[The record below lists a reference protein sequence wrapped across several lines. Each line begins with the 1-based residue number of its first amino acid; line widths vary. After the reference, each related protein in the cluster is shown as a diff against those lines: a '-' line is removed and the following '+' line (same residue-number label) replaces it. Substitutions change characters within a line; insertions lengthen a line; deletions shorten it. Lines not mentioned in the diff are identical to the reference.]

1 MNNNPIISLKNITK
15 TFKGLDAPVLS
26 NLNLQLNKSENIAI
40 SGVSGS
46 GKSTLLHLMAGLDYP
61 NSGSVHLN
69 NENIGSLSQNDLS
82 IIRNQ
87 LIGFIYQSHHLLP
100 DFSALENVVMPLLIR
115 GGKYQNN
122 HNKAIKI
129 LKKLGLSNRLDHYPH
144 QLSGGERQRVAI
156 GRALINEPQIILADE
171 PTGNLDRSNAKVVFD
186 LFINLAKE
194 YGSSIVLVT
203 HDPELARKMKK
214 IYHLSA
220 GKLRSR

>member
-1 MNNNPIISLKNITK
+1 MNNNLVISLKNITK

-46 GKSTLLHLMAGLDYP
+46 GKSTLLHLMAGLDFP
-61 NSGSVHLN
+61 NSGSVDLN
-69 NENIGSLSQNDLS
+69 NKNIANLSQNDLS
-82 IIRNQ
+82 IMRNQ

-115 GGKYQNN
+115 GGKYQSN

-194 YGSSIVLVT
+194 YGSTIVLVT

>member
-1 MNNNPIISLKNITK
+1 MNDNLIISLKNITK
-15 TFKGLDAPVLS
+15 TFKGLDAPVL
-26 NLNLQLNKSENIAI
+26 NDLNLQLNKSENIAI

-61 NSGSVHLN
+61 NSGSIHLN
-69 NENIGSLSQNDLS
+69 NENIGNLSQNDLS
-82 IIRNQ
+82 IMRNQ

-115 GGKYQNN
+115 GGKYQSN

-194 YGSSIVLVT
+194 YGSTIVLVT

>member
-1 MNNNPIISLKNITK
+1 
-15 TFKGLDAPVLS
+15 
-26 NLNLQLNKSENIAI
+26 
-40 SGVSGS
+40 
-46 GKSTLLHLMAGLDYP
+46 MAGLDFP
-61 NSGSVHLN
+61 NSGSIQLN
-69 NENIGSLSQNDLS
+69 NENIGNLSQNDLS
-82 IIRNQ
+82 IMRNQ

-100 DFSALENVVMPLLIR
+100 DFSALENVVMPLIIR
-115 GGKYQNN
+115 GGKYQSN

-194 YGSSIVLVT
+194 YDSTIVLVT

>member
-100 DFSALENVVMPLLIR
+100 DFSALENVLMPLLIR

>member
-1 MNNNPIISLKNITK
+1 MNKNPIISLKNITK

-115 GGKYQNN
+115 GGKYQSN

>member
-1 MNNNPIISLKNITK
+1 MNNNLIISLKNITK
-15 TFKGLDAPVLS
+15 TFKGLDVPVLS

-61 NSGSVHLN
+61 NSGSVHHN
-69 NENIGSLSQNDLS
+69 NKNIANLSQNDLS
-82 IIRNQ
+82 IMRNQ

-115 GGKYQNN
+115 GGKYQSN

-186 LFINLAKE
+186 LFVNLAKE

-220 GKLRSR
+220 GKLRTR

>member
-1 MNNNPIISLKNITK
+1 MNDNLIISLKNITK
-15 TFKGLDAPVLS
+15 TFKGLDAPVL
-26 NLNLQLNKSENIAI
+26 NDLNLQLNKSENIAI

-61 NSGSVHLN
+61 NSGTIHLN
-69 NENIGSLSQNDLS
+69 NENMGNLSQSDLS
-82 IIRNQ
+82 IMRNQ

-115 GGKYQNN
+115 GGKYQSN

-186 LFINLAKE
+186 LFVNLAKE

>member
-1 MNNNPIISLKNITK
+1 MNKNPIISLKNITK

-61 NSGSVHLN
+61 NSGSVYLN

-82 IIRNQ
+82 IMRNQ

-100 DFSALENVVMPLLIR
+100 DFSALENVLMPLLIR
-115 GGKYQNN
+115 GGKYQSN

>member
-1 MNNNPIISLKNITK
+1 MNNNLIISLKNITK
-15 TFKGLDAPVLS
+15 TFKGLDVPVLS
-26 NLNLQLNKSENIAI
+26 NLNLRLNKSENIAI

-61 NSGSVHLN
+61 NSGSIHLN
-69 NENIGSLSQNDLS
+69 NENIGNLSQNDLS
-82 IIRNQ
+82 IMRNQ

-115 GGKYQNN
+115 GGKYQSN

-194 YGSSIVLVT
+194 YGSTIVLVT

-214 IYHLSA
+214 IYHLSG

>member
-1 MNNNPIISLKNITK
+1 MNNNLIISLKNITK
-15 TFKGLDAPVLS
+15 TFKGLDVPVLS

-69 NENIGSLSQNDLS
+69 NENIGNLSQNDLS
-82 IIRNQ
+82 IMRNQ

-115 GGKYQNN
+115 GGKYQGN

-194 YGSSIVLVT
+194 YGSTIVLVT

>member
-61 NSGSVHLN
+61 NSGSVYLN

>member
-1 MNNNPIISLKNITK
+1 MNNNLIISLKNITK
-15 TFKGLDAPVLS
+15 TFKGLDVPVLS

-46 GKSTLLHLMAGLDYP
+46 GKSTLLHLMAGLDFP
-61 NSGSVHLN
+61 NSGSVDLN
-69 NENIGSLSQNDLS
+69 NKNIANLSQNDLS
-82 IIRNQ
+82 IMRNQ

-115 GGKYQNN
+115 GGKYQSN

-194 YGSSIVLVT
+194 YGSTIVLVT

>member
-1 MNNNPIISLKNITK
+1 MNNNLIISLKNITK
-15 TFKGLDAPVLS
+15 TFKGLDVPVLS

-46 GKSTLLHLMAGLDYP
+46 GKSTLLHLMAGLDCP
-61 NSGSVHLN
+61 NSGSVDLN
-69 NENIGSLSQNDLS
+69 NKNIANLSQNDLS
-82 IIRNQ
+82 IMRNQ

-115 GGKYQNN
+115 GGKYQSN

-194 YGSSIVLVT
+194 YGSTIVLVT

-214 IYHLSA
+214 IYHLST

>member
-61 NSGSVHLN
+61 NSGSVYLN

-100 DFSALENVVMPLLIR
+100 DFSALENVLMPLLIR

>member
-1 MNNNPIISLKNITK
+1 MNNNLVISLKNITK

-46 GKSTLLHLMAGLDYP
+46 GKSTLLHLMAGLDCP
-61 NSGSVHLN
+61 NSGSVDLN
-69 NENIGSLSQNDLS
+69 NKNIANLSQNDLS
-82 IIRNQ
+82 IMRNQ

-115 GGKYQNN
+115 GGKYQSN

-194 YGSSIVLVT
+194 YGSTIVLVT

>member
-1 MNNNPIISLKNITK
+1 MNDNVIISLKNITK
-15 TFKGLDAPVLS
+15 TFKGLDAPVL
-26 NLNLQLNKSENIAI
+26 NDLNLQLNKSENIAI

-46 GKSTLLHLMAGLDYP
+46 GKSTLLHLMAGLDFP
-61 NSGSVHLN
+61 NSGSIQLN
-69 NENIGSLSQNDLS
+69 NENIGNLSQNDLS
-82 IIRNQ
+82 IMRNQ

-100 DFSALENVVMPLLIR
+100 DFSALENVVMPLIIR
-115 GGKYQNN
+115 GGKYQSN

>member
-15 TFKGLDAPVLS
+15 TFKGLDVPVLS
-26 NLNLQLNKSENIAI
+26 NLNLRLNKSENIAI

-61 NSGSVHLN
+61 NSGSVDLN
-69 NENIGSLSQNDLS
+69 NKNIANLSQNDLS
-82 IIRNQ
+82 IMRNQ

-100 DFSALENVVMPLLIR
+100 DFSALENVVMPLIIR
-115 GGKYQNN
+115 GGKYQSN

-194 YGSSIVLVT
+194 YGSTIVLVT

>member
-1 MNNNPIISLKNITK
+1 MNNNLVISLKNITK
-15 TFKGLDAPVLS
+15 TFKGLDVPVLS

-69 NENIGSLSQNDLS
+69 NENIGNLSQNDLS
-82 IIRNQ
+82 IMRNQ

-100 DFSALENVVMPLLIR
+100 DFSALENVVMPLIIR
-115 GGKYQNN
+115 GGKYQRN

-129 LKKLGLSNRLDHYPH
+129 LKKLGLSNRLDHYPY

-194 YGSSIVLVT
+194 YGSTIVLVT

>member
-1 MNNNPIISLKNITK
+1 MNNNLVISLKNITK

-69 NENIGSLSQNDLS
+69 NENIGNLSQNDLS
-82 IIRNQ
+82 IMRNQ

-100 DFSALENVVMPLLIR
+100 DFSALENVVMPLIIR
-115 GGKYQNN
+115 GGKYQRN

-194 YGSSIVLVT
+194 YGSTIVLVT

>member
-1 MNNNPIISLKNITK
+1 MNNNLIISLKNITK
-15 TFKGLDAPVLS
+15 TFKGLDVPVLS

-46 GKSTLLHLMAGLDYP
+46 GKSTLLHLMAGLDCP
-61 NSGSVHLN
+61 NSGSVDLN
-69 NENIGSLSQNDLS
+69 NKNIGNLSQNDLS
-82 IIRNQ
+82 IMRNQ

-100 DFSALENVVMPLLIR
+100 DFSALENVAMPLLIR
-115 GGKYQNN
+115 GGKYQSN

-194 YGSSIVLVT
+194 YGSTIVLVT

>member
-1 MNNNPIISLKNITK
+1 MNNNIIISLKNITK
-15 TFKGLDAPVLS
+15 TFKGLDVPVLS

-61 NSGSVHLN
+61 NSGSVDLN
-69 NENIGSLSQNDLS
+69 NKNIANLSQNDLS
-82 IIRNQ
+82 IMRNQ

-100 DFSALENVVMPLLIR
+100 DFSSLENVVMPLLIR
-115 GGKYQNN
+115 GGKYQSN

-194 YGSSIVLVT
+194 YGSTIVLVT

>member
-26 NLNLQLNKSENIAI
+26 NLNLELNKSENIAI

-115 GGKYQNN
+115 GGKYQSN

>member
-1 MNNNPIISLKNITK
+1 MNNSLIISLKNITK
-15 TFKGLDAPVLS
+15 TFKGLDVPVLS

-46 GKSTLLHLMAGLDYP
+46 GKSTLLHLMAGLDCP
-61 NSGSVHLN
+61 NSGSVDLN
-69 NENIGSLSQNDLS
+69 NKNIANLSQNDLS
-82 IIRNQ
+82 IMRNQ

-115 GGKYQNN
+115 GGKYQSN

-129 LKKLGLSNRLDHYPH
+129 LKKLGLSNRLDHYSH

-194 YGSSIVLVT
+194 YGSTIVLVT

-214 IYHLSA
+214 IYHLSG

>member
-171 PTGNLDRSNAKVVFD
+171 PTGNLDRSNARVVFD

>member
-1 MNNNPIISLKNITK
+1 MNNNLIISLKNITK
-15 TFKGLDAPVLS
+15 TFKGLDVPVLS
-26 NLNLQLNKSENIAI
+26 NLNLRLNKSENIAI

-61 NSGSVHLN
+61 NSGSVDLN
-69 NENIGSLSQNDLS
+69 NKNIANLSQNDLS
-82 IIRNQ
+82 IMRNQ

-115 GGKYQNN
+115 GGKYQSN

-194 YGSSIVLVT
+194 YGSTIVLVT

-220 GKLRSR
+220 GKLRTR

>member
-1 MNNNPIISLKNITK
+1 MNNNLIISLKNITK
-15 TFKGLDAPVLS
+15 TFKGLDVPVLS

-61 NSGSVHLN
+61 NSGSVELN
-69 NENIGSLSQNDLS
+69 NKNIANLSQNDLS
-82 IIRNQ
+82 IMRNQ

-115 GGKYQNN
+115 GGKYQSN

>member
-1 MNNNPIISLKNITK
+1 MNNNPIILLKNITK

-61 NSGSVHLN
+61 NSGSVYLN

-100 DFSALENVVMPLLIR
+100 DFSALENVLMPLLIR

>member
-1 MNNNPIISLKNITK
+1 MNNNLVISLKNITK

-69 NENIGSLSQNDLS
+69 NENISNLSQNDLS
-82 IIRNQ
+82 IMRNQ

-100 DFSALENVVMPLLIR
+100 DFSALENVVMPLIIR
-115 GGKYQNN
+115 GGKYQSN

-194 YGSSIVLVT
+194 YGSTIVLVT

>member
-1 MNNNPIISLKNITK
+1 MNNNLVISLKNITK

-69 NENIGSLSQNDLS
+69 NENIGNLSQNDLS
-82 IIRNQ
+82 ILRNQ
-87 LIGFIYQSHHLLP
+87 SIGFIYQSHHLLP
-100 DFSALENVVMPLLIR
+100 DFSALENVVMPLIIR
-115 GGKYQNN
+115 GGKYQSN

-194 YGSSIVLVT
+194 YGSTIVLVT

>member
-46 GKSTLLHLMAGLDYP
+46 GKSTLLHLMAGLDHP

-69 NENIGSLSQNDLS
+69 KENIGSLSQNDLS

-115 GGKYQNN
+115 GGKYQLN
-122 HNKAIKI
+122 HNKAINI
-129 LKKLGLSNRLDHYPH
+129 LKKLGLSSRLNHYPH

-156 GRALINEPQIILADE
+156 GRALITEPKIILADE

>member
-1 MNNNPIISLKNITK
+1 MNNNLIISLKNITK
-15 TFKGLDAPVLS
+15 TFKGLDVPVLS

-61 NSGSVHLN
+61 NSGSVDLN
-69 NENIGSLSQNDLS
+69 NKNIANLSQNDLS
-82 IIRNQ
+82 IMRNQ

-115 GGKYQNN
+115 GGKYQSN

-194 YGSSIVLVT
+194 YGSTIVLVT

-214 IYHLSA
+214 IYHLSG

>member
-1 MNNNPIISLKNITK
+1 MNNNLVISLKNITK

-69 NENIGSLSQNDLS
+69 NENIGNLSQNDLS
-82 IIRNQ
+82 IMRNQ

-100 DFSALENVVMPLLIR
+100 DFSALENVVMPLIIK
-115 GGKYQNN
+115 GGKYQRN

-194 YGSSIVLVT
+194 YGSTIVLVT

>member
-1 MNNNPIISLKNITK
+1 MNNNLIISLKNITK
-15 TFKGLDAPVLS
+15 TFKGLDVPVLS

-46 GKSTLLHLMAGLDYP
+46 GKSTLLHLMAGLDFP
-61 NSGSVHLN
+61 NSGSVDLN
-69 NENIGSLSQNDLS
+69 NKNIANLSQNDLS
-82 IIRNQ
+82 IMRNQ

-115 GGKYQNN
+115 GGKYQSN

-171 PTGNLDRSNAKVVFD
+171 PTCNLDRSNAKVVFD

-194 YGSSIVLVT
+194 YGSTIVLVT

>member
-1 MNNNPIISLKNITK
+1 MNNNLIISLKNITK
-15 TFKGLDAPVLS
+15 TFKGLDAPVL
-26 NLNLQLNKSENIAI
+26 NDLNLQLNKSENIAI

-46 GKSTLLHLMAGLDYP
+46 GKSTLLHLMAGLDFP
-61 NSGSVHLN
+61 NSGSIQLN
-69 NENIGSLSQNDLS
+69 NENIGNLSQNDLS
-82 IIRNQ
+82 IMRNQ

-100 DFSALENVVMPLLIR
+100 DFSALENVVMPLIIR
-115 GGKYQNN
+115 GGKYQSN

-194 YGSSIVLVT
+194 YGSTIVLVT

>member
-1 MNNNPIISLKNITK
+1 MNNNLIISLKNITK
-15 TFKGLDAPVLS
+15 TFKGLDVPVLS

-61 NSGSVHLN
+61 NSGSVDLN
-69 NENIGSLSQNDLS
+69 NKNIANLSQNDLS
-82 IIRNQ
+82 IMRNQ

-115 GGKYQNN
+115 GGKYQSN

-194 YGSSIVLVT
+194 YGSTIVLVT

>member
-1 MNNNPIISLKNITK
+1 MNDNVIISLKNITK
-15 TFKGLDAPVLS
+15 TFKGLDAPVL
-26 NLNLQLNKSENIAI
+26 NDLNLQLNKSENIAI

-46 GKSTLLHLMAGLDYP
+46 GKSTLLHLMAGLDFP
-61 NSGSVHLN
+61 NSGSIQLN
-69 NENIGSLSQNDLS
+69 NENIGNLSQNDLS
-82 IIRNQ
+82 IMRNQ

-100 DFSALENVVMPLLIR
+100 DFSALENVVMPLIIR
-115 GGKYQNN
+115 GGKYQRN

-129 LKKLGLSNRLDHYPH
+129 LKKLGLSNRLDHYPY

-194 YGSSIVLVT
+194 YGSTIVLVT